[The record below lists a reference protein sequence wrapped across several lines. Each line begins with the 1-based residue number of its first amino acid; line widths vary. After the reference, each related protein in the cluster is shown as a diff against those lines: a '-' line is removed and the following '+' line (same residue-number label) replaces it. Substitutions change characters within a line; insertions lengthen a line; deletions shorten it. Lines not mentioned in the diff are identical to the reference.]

1 MNLEDKEQLL
11 IEEEETDI
19 ENMKKVEV
27 AYKQEMASLLPLRAS
42 HQDQIKDIMQQLDNR
57 KGKCDLLHPII
68 KGMMASYK
76 DVADTLDQEKAFPET
91 KLKERDALHVEQLKE
106 LS

>member
-19 ENMKKVEV
+19 ENMKKIEV

-42 HQDQIKDIMQQLDNR
+42 HQD
-57 KGKCDLLHPII
+57 
-68 KGMMASYK
+68 
-76 DVADTLDQEKAFPET
+76 
-91 KLKERDALHVEQLKE
+91 
-106 LS
+106 

>member
-1 MNLEDKEQLL
+1 
-11 IEEEETDI
+11 
-19 ENMKKVEV
+19 
-27 AYKQEMASLLPLRAS
+27 
-42 HQDQIKDIMQQLDNR
+42 MQQLDNR

-91 KLKERDALHVEQLKE
+91 KLKERDALHVE
-106 LS
+106 